1 MKGNLFIKSVL
12 AVCMLQVSTS
22 NAGTFHT
29 IIGPDGRPIVVQM
42 PDSPTAKKSVNQPLE
57 PIKQLQINPVET
69 KSIEVIPH
77 DVLPKST
84 PPLNPQQE
92 QKVQQVVHDLESR
105 LHENTYIPVVQKS
118 SPNLQKIS
126 IQPEQLEASKTL
138 ATQTVKPAFDKRAM
152 QTAPQTFIESDVAV
166 KQIPVANLPKAMVS
180 APLHSIDTLK
190 PEVQKKSASLLNVVP
205 QTLLKKPAEVVQQ
218 TSLNTTQ
225 PTGFSAINGE
235 QYVNSEYLEDKEFNL
250 DGKKRFYAMP
260 EGVIDAKIGS
270 TRMQMVER
278 EKGVSK
284 SMIESIF
291 KSNRSIEKGPVTLST
306 SYYRVSKD
314 EAVTGLGQRC
324 FQDKQIKKAKSLK
337 AQSEVNV
344 WPRPPLND
352 EFDFDVVKID
362 HSIQNIQINSYAS
375 KQNNPTFYWPFVVF
389 LDEQGCVLEGAG
401 GYKNNDSGADSLYRE
416 RIEGVIQVPK
426 KTEYILLT
434 PLATAIDVEQRALTN
449 YGQLKLIAIR

>member
-1 MKGNLFIKSVL
+1 
-12 AVCMLQVSTS
+12 MLQVSTS

-29 IIGPDGRPIVVQM
+29 IIGPDGRPMVVQM

-92 QKVQQVVHDLESR
+92 QKVQKVVHDLESR

-205 QTLLKKPAEVVQQ
+205 QTLLKKPAEAVQQ

-260 EGVIDAKIGS
+260 EGVIDTKIGS

>member
-29 IIGPDGRPIVVQM
+29 IIGPDGRPMVVQM
-42 PDSPTAKKSVNQPLE
+42 PDSPTAKKSANQPLE
-57 PIKQLQINPVET
+57 PIKQVQIKPVET

-77 DVLPKST
+77 GVLPKST

-92 QKVQQVVHDLESR
+92 QKVQQVVQDLEPP

-118 SPNLQKIS
+118 NQNLQKIS
-126 IQPEQLEASKTL
+126 LQPEQLEFSKTL
-138 ATQTVKPAFDKRAM
+138 ATQTVKPAFDKGAI
-152 QTAPQTFIESDVAV
+152 QTAPQTFIKSDVAV
-166 KQIPVANLPKAMVS
+166 KQIPVADLPKAMVS
-180 APLHSIDTLK
+180 APLHSIDTFK

-218 TSLNTTQ
+218 TSLNTIQ
-225 PTGFSAINGE
+225 SIGFSAINGE

-250 DGKKRFYAMP
+250 EGKKRFYAMP

-352 EFDFDVVKID
+352 KFDFDVVKID

-375 KQNNPTFYWPFVVF
+375 KENNPTFYWPFVVF